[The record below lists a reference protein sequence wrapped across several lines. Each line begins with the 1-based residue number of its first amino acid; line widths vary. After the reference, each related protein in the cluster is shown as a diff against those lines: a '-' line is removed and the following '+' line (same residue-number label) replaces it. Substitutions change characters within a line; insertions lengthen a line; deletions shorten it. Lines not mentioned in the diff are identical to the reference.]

1 MAIEKKRV
9 INIETGNSQRNVQ
22 TLKQQI
28 KELRDSMG
36 MMEKGTEEWEK
47 ASVKLSNAL
56 QKQREIAEA
65 GAFTNQDYGNKLANI
80 SKVGAG
86 VTAGINGLTNAL
98 SLMGVQIGKDDTAM
112 IKFTTSMMAV
122 VQGLASLDTASKAW
136 KGLVV
141 GMNAALD
148 AKLAETAATAVNTT
162 TTKANTAAKTENTA
176 ATAANTAAT
185 GGATVATNGL
195 SAAITKLSAALRISK
210 AALGAI
216 GIALAAVGAAVAL
229 VVKHFRNMREEEQ
242 RLNDELANTTARM
255 AAVEN
260 AAASVVATY
269 VRLRASFV
277 QAREDGA
284 DLTEWMKEN
293 RSELDKMGAATDNI
307 NDLENI
313 FIKNTDA
320 FVKALTA
327 RYKAEWELNALG
339 KEYENYLMQ
348 RNMFEASLANGP
360 NKAGNYTFKDE
371 EGNTRTGNLG
381 FVQSNLRFIGNQLA
395 RLEEGIANGVSN
407 LTEANSAMDQFFT
420 KSLTNQ
426 QKQTNALVKSESSD
440 RIIRETKIISDEI
453 RKVMEKF
460 QNGKTGDELDNFLY
474 QLNRLVEGNPNV
486 SRLLSRDMNKI
497 LDSYKKGSDSYHE
510 SYGYYLAFLN
520 NILRQFNETIE
531 KSDGNIQKLM
541 DNIGGLMTM
550 ANKEAEQLISDD
562 WVLGRGNIFNFNKY
576 KEEVD
581 ELYKVENKI
590 EQINARDRN
599 EKLARE
605 QKINKLI
612 AERVNLEKE
621 IRKESQRQL
630 DKTEYEQD
638 ALNKIREID
647 QEIEVKNTQ
656 FKTWLNSFLL
666 PKKEREKYSQYLDDK
681 NFFQRLG
688 YYYRNIYDISR
699 NNPYY
704 GLYGEKLDERHKTN
718 IAELEKQKKYYTDLY
733 NGLNVDNREYLTNQL
748 NEVNK
753 QIEELKNLPEVKS
766 VELPRLTARKNEL
779 EENLKYYKEIIR
791 LQEEAE
797 SKGLENVMMLRD
809 TLGSM
814 QVDAMEMLG
823 ADQKEIYAAQI
834 DFKKGTVDLLEK
846 YRKNLSRTHE
856 ERVNTELKIR
866 DLNKE
871 INELA
876 KARQE
881 LAYKEGAE
889 RLANLQTELRQRY
902 DSTIGDM
909 DVYNKGWARLGSS
922 DWNDPTARLD
932 AERMMMQARF
942 DLAEQYRQQNLISE
956 KDYLDQLKQYQADMH
971 SWQID
976 MMTATAQRRLDIL
989 NTSFDAVRSIVS
1001 SVNGLLSETIAGEQQ
1016 NSTRYKQLRI
1026 AQTIASGSVASIEA
1040 LRSGIQSPIP
1050 APGNY
1055 ALGLGLMGSTI
1066 AQTVLAVGNIRN
1078 ETLNGNSSAG
1088 LTNGA
1093 LNIGGN
1099 VYETLAYET
1108 NSEISSNIRDSRV
1121 YVVESDINQTGNRVY
1136 VAESEAT
1143 W

>member
-36 MMEKGTEEWEK
+36 MMEKGTEEWDK
-47 ASVKLSNAL
+47 ASVKLSSAL

-136 KGLVV
+136 KGLLV

-148 AKLAETAATAVNTT
+148 ARLKDTASTVANTVSV
-162 TTKANTAAKTENTA
+162 KANTAAKTENTA
-176 ATAANTAAT
+176 ATAANATAT

-195 SAAITKLSAALRISK
+195 SAAVTKLSAALRLSK

-229 VVKHFRNMREEEQ
+229 VVNHFKKMREEEQ
-242 RLNDELANTTARM
+242 RLNDKMADTAARM
-255 AAVEN
+255 AEMNN
-260 AAASVVATY
+260 AAASAITSY

-293 RSELDKMGAATDNI
+293 RSELDKMGAATDNV

-339 KEYENYLMQ
+339 KEYEETLMR

-360 NKAGNYTFKDE
+360 NKDGNYTFKDK
-371 EGNTRTGNLG
+371 EGKTVTAKKEDIL
-381 FVQSNLRFIGNQLA
+381 SNLRVIGNQLD
-395 RLEEGIANGVSN
+395 RLGVGIERGVFK
-407 LTEANSAMDQFFT
+407 LTEANSSMNQFFT
-420 KSLTNQ
+420 KSISNQ
-426 QKQTNALVKSESSD
+426 DKQVNTLAERENIE
-440 RIIRETKIISDEI
+440 RIINESKIISAEI
-453 RKVMEKF
+453 RKVMEQF
-460 QNGKTGDELDNFLY
+460 IAGKSGDELDNFLY
-474 QLNRLVEGNPNV
+474 NLNVLSNGDPKVN
-486 SRLLSRDMNKI
+486 RLLSDTMKKL
-497 LDSYKKGSDSYHE
+497 LDSFKSGSDSYRGT
-510 SYGYYLAFLN
+510 YGYKLAVLN
-520 NILRQFNETIE
+520 KILKDFNQTID
-531 KSDGNIQKLM
+531 KTDGNV
-541 DNIGGLMTM
+541 GGLMADIGTLMTM
-550 ANKEAEQLISDD
+550 IGKEAEQIISGD
-562 WVLGRGNIFNFNKY
+562 WILGRNGIFDSKQY
-576 KEEVD
+576 EKD
-581 ELYKVENKI
+581 IKELYSVENKI
-590 EQINARDRN
+590 EEINARDRN

-605 QKINKLI
+605 QKINGLI
-612 AERVNLEKE
+612 AERVRLEKE
-621 IRKESQRQL
+621 LSKEKQWHL
-630 DKTEYEQD
+630 DHFDYEQD
-638 ALNKIREID
+638 ALKKIMQINQAIDEIKNEYYAQKYVIGAESPRETFTDFFDKVTYFWTHLFDKSISEQILKDNKTID
-647 QEIEVKNTQ
+647 A
-656 FKTWLNSFLL
+656 
-666 PKKEREKYSQYLDDK
+666 KYK
-681 NFFQRLG
+681 AA
-688 YYYRNIYDISR
+688 
-699 NNPYY
+699 
-704 GLYGEKLDERHKTN
+704 
-718 IAELEKQKKYYTDLY
+718 IAELEKKRDTYKKLVDDLS
-733 NGLNVDNREYLTNQL
+733 VDNTGYLTEEINKL
-748 NEVNK
+748 NK
-753 QIEELKNLPEVKS
+753 QIEELQNLPEVKS
-766 VELPRLTARKNEL
+766 VELPGLTARKNEL

-797 SKGLENVMMLRD
+797 SKGLEDIMMSRD

-814 QVDAMEMLG
+814 QVYAMEMLG

-846 YRKNLSRTHE
+846 YRENQSRTDE
-856 ERVNTELKIR
+856 ERVNTELKIME
-866 DLNKE
+866 LNKE

-881 LAYKEGAE
+881 LVYKEGAE
-889 RLANLQTELRQRY
+889 RLANLQAELRQRY

-932 AERMMMQARF
+932 AERMMLQARF
-942 DLAEQYRQQNLISE
+942 DLAEQYRQQNLINE

-976 MMTATAQRRLDIL
+976 MMTAAAQRRLDIL

-1001 SVNGLLSETIAGEQQ
+1001 SVNGLLSETIAGEEQ

-1066 AQTVLAVGNIRN
+1066 AQTVMAVGNIRN